1 MKEVNEFIQ
10 PNKIK
15 PNEKGRT
22 ELKWSQLKMKEKK
35 KKNEEE
41 TKWNQGIRNTTNI
54 KGRNGTLKYNIGNK
68 TNNYPIQEINII
80 LNEIINITVL
90 TKTVK

>member
-22 ELKWSQLKMKEKK
+22 ELKWSQLKMKE
-35 KKNEEE
+35 NEKE
-41 TKWNQGIRNTTNI
+41 TKGNQGIRNTTNI

-68 TNNYPIQEINII
+68 PNDYPISKINII
-80 LNEIINITVL
+80 IN
-90 TKTVK
+90 